1 MSLVESTRLIQT
13 LGSWPSPVGLHQTP
27 PDSHQKLAESSWSP
41 PDCAGLHWTQ
51 PDSIR
56 YWQSPVRV
64 HQTPPDS
71 TGVHWSLVDWL
82 EMDSIGLGN
91 WTGLHWTPLD
101 CQSGGLGGLMSDLA
115 CHSVWWSL
123 LESNRI
129 MWGRDK
135 DSLPP

>member
-64 HQTPPDS
+64 H
-71 TGVHWSLVDWL
+71 WSPL
-82 EMDSIGLGN
+82 ESGGLARD
-91 WTGLHWTPLD
+91 GLHWTWQLDWTPLD
-101 CQSGGLGGLMSDLA
+101 STGLPVRWFGWFN
-115 CHSVWWSL
+115 V
-123 LESNRI
+123 
-129 MWGRDK
+129 
-135 DSLPP
+135 